1 MNWRIELKYPTLS
14 RGGASLLTAT
24 AIVIALAIL
33 GSGLLAQ
40 ARSFEPAQDKAEA
53 AKVAKKV
60 ERAKGRAAKVAK
72 HELEAVRDFTKR
84 LDRYARL
91 HNNHLARLGGQTAV
105 TAQALAEAIARER
118 AKAKLGDVIIP
129 EVQPL
134 LRRLIAEQLKG
145 PDTAAARKAAVEG
158 NPNMEVE
165 SLPVVSELN
174 VVYSAGA
181 TRATMPPS
189 LLLALPPLPECLHY
203 RFVGR
208 DLLLV
213 DSVAQIIVDILR
225 NAAPVLGGK

>member
-1 MNWRIELKYPTLS
+1 MLLS
-14 RGGASLLTAT
+14 II
-24 AIVIALAIL
+24 AIAIFGL
-33 GSGLLAQ
+33 GSLAH
-40 ARSFEPAQDKAEA
+40 ARPAEPVQDKAEA

-60 ERAKGRAAKVAK
+60 ERAKGRAAKEAK

-91 HNNHLARLGGQTAV
+91 HNNYLARLGGQTAV

-118 AKAKLGDVIIP
+118 AKAKLGDIIIP

-145 PDTAAARKAAVEG
+145 PDTAAARKAAGEG
-158 NPNMEVE
+158 NPNVE
-165 SLPVVSELN
+165 ADSTPVVPELN
-174 VVYSAGA
+174 VIYPAGA
-181 TRATMPPS
+181 ARATMPPS

-225 NAAPVLGGK
+225 NAAPVLESK

>member
-1 MNWRIELKYPTLS
+1 MKYPGLS
-14 RGGASLLTAT
+14 LWGASLLTT
-24 AIVIALAIL
+24 IALTI
-33 GSGLLAQ
+33 GSVPLAH

-53 AKVAKKV
+53 ARVAKKV
-60 ERAKGRAAKVAK
+60 EKARHRAAKEAK
-72 HELEAVRDFTKR
+72 HELEAVREFTKH

-91 HNNHLARLGGQTAV
+91 HNNYLARLGGQTEV
-105 TAQALAEAIARER
+105 TAQALAEALARER
-118 AKAKLGDVIIP
+118 AKADLGDIFVP

-145 PDTAAARKAAVEG
+145 PDTGAARKAKSEG
-158 NPNMEVE
+158 NPEVDPD

-174 VVYSAGA
+174 VVYSQGA
-181 TRATMPPS
+181 TRSTMPPS
-189 LLLALPPLPECLHY
+189 LLLVLPPLPECLHY

-225 NAAPVLGGK
+225 NAAPAAGGK